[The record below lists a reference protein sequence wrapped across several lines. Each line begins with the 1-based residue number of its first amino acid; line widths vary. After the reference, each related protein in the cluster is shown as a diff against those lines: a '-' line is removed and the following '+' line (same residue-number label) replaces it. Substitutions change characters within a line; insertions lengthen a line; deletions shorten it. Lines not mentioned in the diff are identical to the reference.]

1 MTKAWVEMTDAA
13 YEKVEGFRRQTPE
26 PEGQAMWLE
35 VTGTSGN
42 RWTCGLSLKPLDAAA
57 PRDVVIRHRDLAIVI
72 RARDFRKVRGATI
85 DWLDRPSGSSG
96 LSVDNPN
103 TPSPVLGG
111 PPPSNLTG
119 DVAERLTQVL
129 ARHVNPAI
137 AVHGGRADLV
147 AVERDT
153 AYVRLS
159 GGCQGCAVAAVTL
172 RQGIETAIVGAVPE
186 ITRVVD
192 VTDHPSGTNPYF
204 QTVSEGGGAPA
215 GRPAV

>member
-1 MTKAWVEMTDAA
+1 MNWVDMTDAA
-13 YEKVEGFRRQTPE
+13 YEKVMGFLGDVEE
-26 PEGQAMWLE
+26 PERQAMWIE

-42 RWTCGLSLKPLDAAA
+42 RWTCSLSLKPLDAAA
-57 PRDVVIRHRDLAIVI
+57 PRDIVLHHRDLPIVI

-85 DWLDRPSGSSG
+85 DWVDGPAGG

-111 PPPSNLTG
+111 PPPSDLTG
-119 DVAERLTQVL
+119 SVAERLTQIL

-172 RQGIETAIVGAVPE
+172 RQGIETALVGAVPE

-192 VTDHPSGTNPYF
+192 VTDHRSGTNPYF
-204 QTVSEGGGAPA
+204 QTISEGGAAPA
-215 GRPAV
+215 GRPAA

>member
-1 MTKAWVEMTDAA
+1 MNWVDMTDAA
-13 YEKVEGFRRQTPE
+13 YDKVVGFRGDLAE
-26 PEGQAMWLE
+26 PDRHAMWLE

-42 RWTCGLSLKPLDAAA
+42 RWTCSLSLKPLDAAA
-57 PRDVVIRHRDLAIVI
+57 PRDIVLQHRDLPIVI

-85 DWLDRPSGSSG
+85 DWVDDPAGG

-103 TPSPVLGG
+103 TPSPALGG
-111 PPPSNLTG
+111 PPPSGLTG
-119 DVAERLTQVL
+119 NVAERLTQVL

-137 AVHGGRADLV
+137 AAHGGRADLV

-172 RQGIETAIVGAVPE
+172 HQGIEAAIVGAVPE

-192 VTDHPSGTNPYF
+192 VTDHRSGTNPYF
-204 QTVSEGGGAPA
+204 SVGGGAPA
-215 GRPAV
+215 GRPPA